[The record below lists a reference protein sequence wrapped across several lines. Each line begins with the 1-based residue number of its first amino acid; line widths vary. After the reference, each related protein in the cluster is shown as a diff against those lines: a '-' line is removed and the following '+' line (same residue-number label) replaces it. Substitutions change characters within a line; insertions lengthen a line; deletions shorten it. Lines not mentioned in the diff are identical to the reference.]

1 MARIP
6 NLLIEEQAF
15 QEKGTIAPIF
25 RALLSHQLFDIN
37 LSKHIFQR
45 TILIWNWPVT
55 CYRLVSLFVL
65 INCVR
70 NTDRKQWGKGR
81 LIKCG
86 QRRFYNVSLADYLV
100 VSLGVP
106 FAGQLVAVRFF
117 FWERFLQCM
126 FKMSKQGEEVDR
138 SMHRLNQR
146 DHFEEDDCDGL
157 FHCPVHTCN
166 HDGSLHRV
174 DAENT

>member
-1 MARIP
+1 MGVMFRIQMARIP

-55 CYRLVSLFVL
+55 CCRLVSLFVL

-106 FAGQLVAVRFF
+106 FAGQLVAVRLFF
-117 FWERFLQCM
+117 EKDFYSVCLRWVKKAKSSIGQCI
-126 FKMSKQGEEVDR
+126 
-138 SMHRLNQR
+138 
-146 DHFEEDDCDGL
+146 
-157 FHCPVHTCN
+157 
-166 HDGSLHRV
+166 
-174 DAENT
+174 A

>member
-1 MARIP
+1 MERMP

-15 QEKGTIAPIF
+15 QEKGTIVPIF
-25 RALLSHQLFDIN
+25 RALLSHHLFDIN
-37 LSKHIFQR
+37 LSKHILQR

-65 INCVR
+65 INSVR

-81 LIKCG
+81 LIKCVIG
-86 QRRFYNVSLADYLV
+86 SLADYLV

-106 FAGQLVAVRFF
+106 FAGQLVAVRLSF
-117 FWERFLQCM
+117 EKDLKCM
-126 FKMSKQGEEVDR
+126 FKMSKQGEEVDW

-146 DHFEEDDCDGL
+146 DQFEEDDCGGL
-157 FHCPVHTCN
+157 FHFPVHTCN
-166 HDGSLHRV
+166 HDGSPHRV

>member
-1 MARIP
+1 M
-6 NLLIEEQAF
+6 
-15 QEKGTIAPIF
+15 
-25 RALLSHQLFDIN
+25 
-37 LSKHIFQR
+37 
-45 TILIWNWPVT
+45 
-55 CYRLVSLFVL
+55 SLFVL

-106 FAGQLVAVRFF
+106 FTGQLVAVRLSF
-117 FWERFLQCM
+117 EKDLKCM
-126 FKMSKQGEEVDR
+126 FKMSKQDEEVDW

-146 DHFEEDDCDGL
+146 DHFEEDDCDDL

-166 HDGSLHRV
+166 HDGSPHRV